1 MFKEIHSLTCE
12 EQVEILTRE
21 LIKMESYS
29 CTDGELRKTSW
40 LMDLLRDF
48 PYFQKNP
55 QFLSCEVIEKDRFL
69 RKNIFAFVKAPNQSK
84 KTIIYYAHIDT
95 VGTED
100 FGALQSIAH
109 NSDALTT
116 YFSNYEQDPEVMED
130 AKSGNWLFGRGALDM
145 QSGIAI
151 HLANL
156 LYFSENL
163 DELDGNLLVMFNP
176 DEESQ
181 HAGVRGAAKVL
192 LRLKEEHGL
201 DYIAA
206 INDDLISPLYTADYH
221 KYIYTGT
228 AGKLLPC
235 FSIFGREAHVGESLS
250 GIDPTIIASEL
261 NIRIGQN
268 IDLIEKVD
276 GELVLPASCLHMRDD
291 KKQYDVQTAL
301 SCHMYFNYFFY
312 QKSPAEIM
320 DELLQIA
327 EETCRTFSDHQK
339 ISYQKF
345 VDMNHLPSRDLD
357 WTLEVM
363 TLEGMLKG
371 LIEKGLPVEA
381 EMERVLIENR
391 DKDDREIAFLIV
403 DALQKLD
410 PEKKPRVIL
419 FYAPPFLPANY
430 LDLNNKRGMAISN
443 KIKVVLEKEA
453 AITGESFKLK
463 KYFPYLSDGSFLSF
477 NGSEDEINSLQRNF
491 PAMEALF
498 PIPLKS
504 MKALNVPSINVG
516 VYGKGAHKWT
526 ERVYKPYSFN
536 ILPKL
541 IRKITKALWEV

>member
-1 MFKEIHSLTCE
+1 MFKEIHTLTFE
-12 EQVEILTRE
+12 EQVEILTCK

-29 CTDGELRKTSW
+29 RTDGENHKTGW
-40 LMDLLRDF
+40 LMDLLSSF

-55 QFLSCEVIEKDRFL
+55 QFLSCEVIEKDRFM
-69 RKNIFAFVKAPNQSK
+69 RKNIFAFVKAPNESK

-109 NSDALTT
+109 HPDALTT
-116 YFSNYEQDPEVMED
+116 YFLNYEQDLEVMED
-130 AKSGNWLFGRGALDM
+130 AKSGEWLFGRGALDM

-181 HAGVRGAAKVL
+181 HAGIRGAVEAL
-192 LRLKEEHGL
+192 LRLKDEHDL
-201 DYIAA
+201 DYVAA
-206 INDDLISPLYTADYH
+206 INDDLISPLYTADH
-221 KYIYTGT
+221 NKYIYTGT

-276 GELVLPASCLHMRDD
+276 GELVLPASCLYMRDD

-312 QKSPAEIM
+312 QKSPAQIM
-320 DELLQIA
+320 SELLQIT
-327 EETCRTFSDHQK
+327 EEACRTFAERQK
-339 ISYQKF
+339 RSYQRF
-345 VDMNHLPSRDLD
+345 VDMNQLPSRDLD
-357 WTLEVM
+357 WTLEV
-363 TLEGMLKG
+363 TKLERLMEE
-371 LIEKGLPVEA
+371 LIQKGLPVEA

-391 DKDDREIAFLIV
+391 DKDDREIAFLVV

-419 FYAPPFLPANY
+419 YYAPPFLPSNY
-430 LDLNNKRGMAISN
+430 LDLNNERGMAISN
-443 KIKVVLEKEA
+443 KIKAVLEKEA
-453 AITGESFKLK
+453 EVTGESFKLK

-491 PAMEALF
+491 PAMEELF
-498 PIPLKS
+498 PIPLES
-504 MKALNVPSINVG
+504 MKTLNIPSINVG